1 MTEKNMEKLADVIV
15 KRFFERIDADTKAM
29 NSEFIDELPDNET
42 QLNEL
47 HLLLQHY
54 ERGEDYINAANV
66 FAAIKKLEDKNKK
79 YPG

>member
-29 NSEFIDELPDNET
+29 NAEYVDLLPDNEE

-47 HLLLQHY
+47 HLLLRHY
-54 ERGEDYINAANV
+54 ERSEDYINAANV
-66 FAAIKKLEDKNKK
+66 FATIKKLKDIDKK
-79 YPG
+79 